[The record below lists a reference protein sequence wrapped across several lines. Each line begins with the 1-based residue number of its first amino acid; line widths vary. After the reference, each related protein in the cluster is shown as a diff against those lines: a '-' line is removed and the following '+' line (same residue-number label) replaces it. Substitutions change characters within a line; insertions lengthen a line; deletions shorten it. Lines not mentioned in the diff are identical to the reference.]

1 MAQIAEETG
10 IGQEALY
17 KAMRADS
24 QPRFDTISRVC
35 KALGLKYCMLNL
47 KLIKIKRGT
56 MWIELGIFFLVLM
69 FGIHQ
74 IRDVRKEQRKRAERE
89 HAENNESK

>member
-1 MAQIAEETG
+1 
-10 IGQEALY
+10 
-17 KAMRADS
+17 
-24 QPRFDTISRVC
+24 
-35 KALGLKYCMLNL
+35 
-47 KLIKIKRGT
+47 

-89 HAENNESK
+89 HSEKHESKWGLRLQKINYLICIDIYLYFFKREFFSPS

>member
-1 MAQIAEETG
+1 M
-10 IGQEALY
+10 
-17 KAMRADS
+17 
-24 QPRFDTISRVC
+24 VN
-35 KALGLKYCMLNL
+35 LNL
-47 KLIKIKRGT
+47 RKKGGA

-89 HAENNESK
+89 HAEKNESK